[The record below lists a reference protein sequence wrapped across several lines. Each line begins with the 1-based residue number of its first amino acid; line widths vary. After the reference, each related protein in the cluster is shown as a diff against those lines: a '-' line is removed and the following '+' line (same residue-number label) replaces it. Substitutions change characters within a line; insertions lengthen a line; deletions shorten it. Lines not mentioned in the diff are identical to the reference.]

1 MYQHGKLKIRTTGYK
16 YKEMIKTNITKS
28 PRTLSAQF
36 SREPAGVGLSL
47 RKTSRHEGG
56 SKLSQHSFP
65 WKEEGAALGLW
76 GVMSVELCGESSIA
90 HMLTDRHGP
99 VERPHRGCARFKI

>member
-1 MYQHGKLKIRTTGYK
+1 MYQHGKLKIGTTSYK

-47 RKTSRHEGG
+47 RKTSRREGG
-56 SKLSQHSFP
+56 SKLSQYRS
-65 WKEEGAALGLW
+65 LGRRR
-76 GVMSVELCGESSIA
+76 ELLLACRAS
-90 HMLTDRHGP
+90 
-99 VERPHRGCARFKI
+99 